1 MKNNNR
7 VPSPIRKHRKVAC
20 VHDLPLFGKSEQLV
34 PRWKFLKKLGPEVY
48 EQETE
53 IKSEVQSA
61 TPKKHKKGSLK
72 LTDERLNNI
81 KSPTFM
87 TL

>member
-1 MKNNNR
+1 MKSNNNETI
-7 VPSPIRKHRKVAC
+7 SHRKTRKVAC
-20 VHDLPLFGKSEQLV
+20 VHYLPLFGKSEPLV
-34 PRWKFLKKLGPEVY
+34 PRSKWLKKLEVH

-61 TPKKHKKGSLK
+61 TLKRRKKGGLK

>member
-1 MKNNNR
+1 MKSNNNETI
-7 VPSPIRKHRKVAC
+7 SNRKPRKLAC

-61 TPKKHKKGSLK
+61 TLKRRKKGSLK